1 MAYVFI
7 YAYVCLYVSRRNGS
21 NDKKMEG
28 TKIFYYKVVTPY
40 NNNNT
45 NNKEQLL

>member
-1 MAYVFI
+1 MSYEYVFI

-28 TKIFYYKVVTPY
+28 TKIFYYKVVTLFMMWY
-40 NNNNT
+40 GII
-45 NNKEQLL
+45 